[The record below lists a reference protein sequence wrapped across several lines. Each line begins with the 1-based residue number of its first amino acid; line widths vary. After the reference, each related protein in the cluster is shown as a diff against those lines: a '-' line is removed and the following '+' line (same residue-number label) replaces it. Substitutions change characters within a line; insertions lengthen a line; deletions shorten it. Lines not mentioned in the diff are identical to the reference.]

1 MLRPI
6 TLRGVLV
13 TLLTLLTPLFAVPA
27 SAGAAAWRSPVHVGG
42 TTGVSPSPGVDAS
55 GNAIVGWQEGTPGV
69 IHAARHT
76 VGTPGF
82 ALLPNVSSASPFDSS
97 TPVVVLNRSGS
108 GLIAWIHTVD
118 SMADK
123 EIDILTVLPNGK
135 TGALTTVSASG
146 TSASNITAAIN
157 ADGDAVVAWQQGAKV
172 LAVTRHGVNG
182 AFTKTSTPDTLDPLG
197 TNPVAAIDGSGN
209 AIVVMEHHTGIIQ
222 TIAESHHLPGGS
234 TWSPAATLSP
244 TGGHA
249 FTAPD
254 VAANAGGAIVV
265 AFLDNGIVS
274 FVTGTTAAGWGTP
287 TVKALSADTA
297 SHGPNVTV
305 AASGAALVG
314 WTTSSAVQTSSRP
327 SGGNFP
333 AAGNVASI
341 PTDIPD
347 DFALGGSAR
356 GDVIVAWSTFDTGV
370 MKNVV
375 RAAVRSA
382 GAGAFG
388 APKIVSNTQNYGSH
402 PQIALDEQ
410 GDGVLA
416 YDVGQTPLGVDIAV
430 FDASA
435 PEVTLTGPPKVQL
448 KTRAAFRA
456 LVSDAFSPF
465 STTWSFGDGSTSAT
479 GASVTHTFTRAGRFT
494 VKVTASD
501 TAGNTAS
508 KSLTVTVTTKPL
520 PRCVVPKLKGKT
532 LGRAKKLLRRAHCRL
547 GKVHRPKPPKH
558 RKRPALVVTKTS
570 PGARASRPNGTKV
583 GLTLGPKPKPK
594 PKKKK
599 H

>member
-6 TLRGVLV
+6 TVRGALMALLALLV
-13 TLLTLLTPLFAVPA
+13 ALPGTA
-27 SAGAAAWRSPVHVGG
+27 SAAAWLSPVHVGG
-42 TTGVSPSPGVDAS
+42 TTGVSPSPAVDAS
-55 GNAIVGWQEGTPGV
+55 GNAIVGWQEGAPGV

-76 VGTPGF
+76 VGTPGL
-82 ALLPNVSSASPFDSS
+82 ALLPNVSAASPFDSS
-97 TPVVVLNRSGS
+97 TPVVVLNRSGN
-108 GLIAWIHTVD
+108 GLVSWIHTVD
-118 SMADK
+118 NMADK
-123 EIDILTVLPNGK
+123 EIDILTLLPNGK
-135 TGALTTVSASG
+135 TGALTTVSANG

-157 ADGDAVVAWQQGAKV
+157 ANGDAVVAWEQGAKV
-172 LAVTRHGVNG
+172 LAVTRQGLNG
-182 AFTKTSTPDTLDPLG
+182 AFTKTSTPDTLDPLA
-197 TNPVAAIDGSGN
+197 TNPVAAVDGNGN
-209 AIVVMEHHTGIIQ
+209 AVVVMNHNTGIIQ

-254 VAANAGGAIVV
+254 VSTNAGGAIVV

-274 FVTGTTAAGWGTP
+274 FVTGTAAAGWGTP
-287 TVKALSADTA
+287 TVKALSTDTA

-305 AASGAALVG
+305 ATSGAAVVG

-327 SGGNFP
+327 AGGSFP

-356 GDVIVAWSTFDTGV
+356 GDVIVGWTTFDTQV
-370 MKNVV
+370 MRNVV
-375 RAAVRSA
+375 HAAVRPDGAA
-382 GAGAFG
+382 GFG
-388 APKIVSNTQNYGSH
+388 APKVVSNTQNYGST

-416 YDVGQTPLGVDIAV
+416 YDVGQMPQGVDIAV

-435 PEVTLTGPPKVQL
+435 PQATLSGPSRVQVNA
-448 KTRAAFRA
+448 RATFRA
-456 LVSDAFSPF
+456 SVTDAFSPA
-465 STTWSFGDGSTSAT
+465 STTWSFGDGSKSVT
-479 GASVTHTFTRAGRFT
+479 GSSVTHTFSRAGRFT
-494 VKVTASD
+494 VKLTASD
-501 TAGNTAS
+501 TAGNTTS
-508 KSLTVTVTTKPL
+508 KSLTVTVSAKPL
-520 PRCVVPKLKGKT
+520 PRCVVPKLKGKS
-532 LGRAKKLLRRAHCRL
+532 LSQAKRLLSRAHCKL
-547 GKVHRPKPPKH
+547 GKVHKPKARKH
-558 RKRPALVVTKTS
+558 HKLPVLVVTKSS
-570 PGARASRPNGTKV
+570 PGSGASRPNGTKV

>member
-13 TLLTLLTPLFAVPA
+13 TLLTLLTLLFAVPA

-55 GNAIVGWQEGTPGV
+55 GNAIVGWQEGSPGV

-82 ALLPNVSSASPFDSS
+82 SLLPNVSTDTTLNND

-108 GLIAWIHTVD
+108 GLIAWIRTVD
-118 SMADK
+118 SMAHK
-123 EIDILTVLPNGK
+123 EIDILTLLPKGK

-146 TSASNITAAIN
+146 MSASNITAAIN
-157 ADGDAVVAWQQGAKV
+157 TDGDAVVGWEQGSEV
-172 LAVTRHGVNG
+172 LAVTRKGMNG
-182 AFTKTSTPDTLDPLG
+182 AFTKTSSPDTLDPLG
-197 TNPVAAIDGSGN
+197 TNPVAAIDGNGN
-209 AIVVMEHHTGIIQ
+209 AIVVMVHHGFFQGIS
-222 TIAESHHLPGGS
+222 ESHHRVGAS
-234 TWSPAATLSP
+234 SWSPADTLSP

-254 VAANAGGAIVV
+254 IAANAGGATVV

-274 FVTGTTAAGWGTP
+274 FATGTVAGGWGSP
-287 TVKALSADTA
+287 TVTALSTDSA
-297 SHGPNVTV
+297 SHGPMVTV
-305 AASGAALVG
+305 DASGAALVG

-327 SGGNFP
+327 AGGNFP

-341 PTDIPD
+341 PTDIPN

-382 GAGAFG
+382 GASAFG
-388 APKIVSNTQNYGSH
+388 APKIVSNTQNYGSS

-435 PEVTLTGPPKVQL
+435 PEVTLTGPSKVQL

-508 KSLTVTVTTKPL
+508 KTLTVTVTAKPL
-520 PRCVVPKLKGKT
+520 PRCVVPRLKGKT
-532 LGRAKKLLRRAHCRL
+532 LGQAKKLLSRAHCRL

-594 PKKKK
+594 PKPKKK